1 MGGKELVSAM
11 CSPPES
17 GEPRIP
23 TPDPKGECRVS
34 ATGAVLPVSEPRQLC
49 FDAGGW
55 DFCPIS
61 ADLDAGTLANALRR
75 RRTVSVCAG
84 LQAGKAGTLRLLCS
98 YCRLTTAVNRAQ

>member
-23 TPDPKGECRVS
+23 NPDPKGECRVS
-34 ATGAVLPVSEPRQLC
+34 ATGAVLAVSEPRQLC

-61 ADLDAGTLANALRR
+61 AALSAAALANAIRR

-84 LQAGKAGTLRLLCS
+84 LKACRAGTLRLLCF
-98 YCRLTTAVNRAQ
+98 Y